1 MKIIL
6 LRDIKNV
13 GRKYQVKEVND
24 GFARNSLIAT
34 GSALPATPENLGKMK
49 AEMAGVARAAEVK
62 SELLTKGLKQ
72 LSELVVYIS
81 AKANPE
87 GHLFAAI
94 HSREIVK
101 EVEKASGIKIEP
113 DWIETKPIK
122 TIGEHLVTLKVEGKI
137 STFKVTI
144 TNVK

>member
-24 GFARNSLIAT
+24 GFARNGLILK
-34 GSALPATPENLGKMK
+34 GSALPATPENLGKLK
-49 AEMAGVARAAEVK
+49 AEMAVVAKLALIR
-62 SELLTKGLKQ
+62 SDLLTKGLKA
-72 LSELVVYIS
+72 LADLEITLV

-94 HSREIVK
+94 HPREIVK
-101 EVEKASGIKIEP
+101 EVEMKTGLKIEP
-113 DWIETKPIK
+113 AWIETKPIK
-122 TIGEHLVTLKVEGKI
+122 TVGEHEITLKVEGKKA
-137 STFKVTI
+137 TFKVII
-144 TNVK
+144 TN